1 MPSDPQRSPGLRV
14 LAVLVLLGSALAV
27 ADVAAASNAPLDD
40 PYEPSP
46 TGACIAFG
54 DPCESGQKCCDAAGS
69 FGVCN
74 KFGQGNRCTIACPS
88 DPKACPNEGR
98 GCNHQSPPMCR
109 SPRRGGGGQDRN
121 K

>member
-1 MPSDPQRSPGLRV
+1 MRV
-14 LAVLVLLGSALAV
+14 LAILVLLGGALAI
-27 ADVAAASNAPLDD
+27 ADVAAASHPVDGGDDAAPA
-40 PYEPSP
+40 
-46 TGACIAFG
+46 GACVAFG
-54 DPCESGQKCCDAAGS
+54 ESCEPGQKCCDAAGS

-74 KFGQGNRCTIACPS
+74 KFGQGSRCTIACPS